1 MPKPILLAWAA
12 RPAPGQAMVRALQ
25 APAPAQVASAAVR
38 AALARAA
45 VVVLAVDQAMVAVQ
59 VDEAIKASSPSSP
72 LASKGC
78 FFGGSLFFVCVG
90 LNSMRP

>member
-1 MPKPILLAWAA
+1 
-12 RPAPGQAMVRALQ
+12 MVRVLQ
-25 APAPAQVASAAVR
+25 APAQVQRLGTDPAPAQVASVAV
-38 AALARAA
+38 RAA
-45 VVVLAVDQAMVAVQ
+45 VVVLAVDQTMVAGQ
-59 VDEAIKASSPSSP
+59 VGEAIKASSPSSP